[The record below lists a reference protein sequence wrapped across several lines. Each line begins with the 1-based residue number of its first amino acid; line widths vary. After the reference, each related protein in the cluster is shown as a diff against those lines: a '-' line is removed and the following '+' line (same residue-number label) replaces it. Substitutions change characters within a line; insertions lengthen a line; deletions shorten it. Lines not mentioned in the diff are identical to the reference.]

1 MKITLVKPNIEAK
14 ISGTPA
20 VVTFIVT
27 QKNLNAFNRS
37 QGGSI
42 RNAPSY
48 NEEINKQMGLPSPEA
63 RRWLRSVYFDKFGL
77 MSGNLTMKDIQQALA

>member
-1 MKITLVKPNIEAK
+1 MKITIVKSNIEAK

-20 VVTFIVT
+20 IVTFTVT
-27 QKNLNAFNRS
+27 QKNLDAFNRS

-48 NEEINKQMGLPSPEA
+48 NEEVNKQRGLPCPEA
-63 RRWLRSVYFDKFGL
+63 MRWLRSVYSDKFGL
-77 MSGNLTMKDIQQALA
+77 MSGNLTMKDIQQALT